1 MKEKLIKELRWWA
14 GRCDRTNSGC
24 QVRPLLE
31 WAADKLESGVVREW
45 IPVTERLP
53 EDGQTVIACVTHR
66 FGDKSIIPMVFWH
79 ESYFHW
85 QDVTHWMPLPEP
97 PKEVE

>member
-1 MKEKLIKELRWWA
+1 MRLI
-14 GRCDRTNSGC
+14 D
-24 QVRPLLE
+24 
-31 WAADKLESGVVREW
+31 ADAIAPKLEGKFNQDMVRYAPTIDAVPVVRW

-66 FGDKSIIPMVFWH
+66 FGDESIIPMVFWH

-97 PKEVE
+97 PMRKGENDG